1 MFNEFLLSRTIIV
14 TWKANGNPK
23 VKDKSVI
30 TIDEGE
36 ELYNSNVIEFQ
47 KISDEEYDIL
57 DYKDNDVK
65 TDISTEGAS
74 AELLVQTGEDTP

>member
-1 MFNEFLLSRTIIV
+1 M
-14 TWKANGNPK
+14 
-23 VKDKSVI
+23 KDKSVI

>member
-1 MFNEFLLSRTIIV
+1 M
-14 TWKANGNPK
+14 
-23 VKDKSVI
+23 KDKSVI
-30 TIDEGE
+30 IIDEGE

-57 DYKDNDVK
+57 DYTDNDVK

-74 AELLVQTGEDTP
+74 AELLVQTGQDTP

>member
-1 MFNEFLLSRTIIV
+1 MFKEFLLSRTIRV

-30 TIDEGE
+30 IIDEGE

-57 DYKDNDVK
+57 DYTDNDVK

-74 AELLVQTGEDTP
+74 AELLVQTGQDTP

>member
-1 MFNEFLLSRTIIV
+1 MFNEFLLSRTIRV

-47 KISDEEYDIL
+47 WISDE
-57 DYKDNDVK
+57 
-65 TDISTEGAS
+65 
-74 AELLVQTGEDTP
+74 